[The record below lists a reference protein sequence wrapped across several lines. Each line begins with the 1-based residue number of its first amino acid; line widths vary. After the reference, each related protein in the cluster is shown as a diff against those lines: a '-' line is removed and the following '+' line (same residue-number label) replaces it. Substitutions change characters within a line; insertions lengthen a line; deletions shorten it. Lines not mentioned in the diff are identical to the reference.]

1 MSAKKDAI
9 KSDLAAY
16 KAAFDQTGI
25 PWVII
30 GGVVLGYAR
39 YKDIMDWD
47 TDSDIVVPVEL
58 TNAIWQDLRT
68 ALAMNGLIFSANKVD
83 FMYCYRR
90 TECNME
96 FYHKDG
102 NVYNCFPK
110 STPGLK
116 FVEKAMWYDEP
127 QIVDFLGS
135 KYPMP
140 NHIEDFVSA
149 HYGAD
154 WKTNIIKDH
163 AQYFT
168 EKRGGRDQSLWLTS
182 RAGKQG
188 DLWPKIL
195 KLCDSMEIK

>member
-1 MSAKKDAI
+1 MKVC
-9 KSDLAAY
+9 L
-16 KAAFDQTGI
+16 
-25 PWVII
+25 
-30 GGVVLGYAR
+30 
-39 YKDIMDWD
+39 
-47 TDSDIVVPVEL
+47 L
-58 TNAIWQDLRT
+58 TRST
-68 ALAMNGLIFSANKVD
+68 ALDSGGIGRVSIEIRNGLVKRGNNVRTVSANKVD

-195 KLCDSMEIK
+195 KLGDKI